1 MKTFKIP
8 VVWESFGVLDVEAT
22 SLEEAIKMV
31 REDKDVNGKE
41 FGLPLDSDYVDGT
54 FRLRYEDD
62 EIEEYELF
70 N

>member
-8 VVWESFGVLDVEAT
+8 VVWEAFGVLDVEAT

-41 FGLPLDSDYVDGT
+41 FSLPLDGEYVDGS
-54 FRLRYEDD
+54 FRLSYEDD